1 VAFSTYV
8 GNLKTGKV
16 SAMGKKTATC
26 AVHTDTELV
35 CPKCLAAKGGETTA
49 EKHAEKLSG
58 WGKLGGRPR
67 KKKA

>member
-1 VAFSTYV
+1 
-8 GNLKTGKV
+8 
-16 SAMGKKTATC
+16 MGEKTATC

-49 EKHAEKLSG
+49 EKPAEKLSS